1 MKKFIKI
8 SVIVIISLIAVGS
21 IAEKI
26 FKSVR
31 AKKLDKGTA
40 VRVEK
45 PQLGQLVEIVS
56 APGEVEPRTKVEI
69 SAKVSARVVELPF
82 EEGDTVSGGD
92 PDANPPVPG
101 SVLIRLDSKD
111 LESRLRSAQASYK
124 AQQAQIEVDK
134 ARIASQKASL
144 EGTTASLKQ
153 AERDLARQKQLLQ
166 SQDISQST
174 FDQTECHVDELRS
187 QYQTAE
193 HNLKASELNLVVLE
207 HHLEGSLAQIEQAQ
221 EALSYT
227 TITSPIDG
235 IVTRINAEVGEVVMT
250 GTMNNPGTII
260 MEVGDLSQMLLV
272 AQVDEADVGKLKVG
286 QRAVVHVQAYPN
298 KEFEGIVDTIALAH
312 NFSNSGAK
320 YYETE
325 ILLTV
330 TGDELFSGL
339 TADVDIETH
348 KHTDVLK
355 IPSQAVLGRQLDTL
369 PLDIRENNPNIDKEK
384 TYATVVYKYVDGKA
398 IVTPVK
404 IGQCDL
410 THTIILAGITEE
422 DKIVIG
428 PYKVLESLKH
438 DQKIIDE
445 KEVEAEKK
453 AKEKEK
459 KKSKDKEGKPKKKD
473 KKQGQGK

>member
-1 MKKFIKI
+1 VKKFIKI
-8 SVIVIISLIAVGS
+8 SFIVIISLIAISS

-26 FKSVR
+26 IKSR
-31 AKKLDKGTA
+31 MAKKADKGIT

-45 PQLGQLVEIVS
+45 AQRGELVEIVS
-56 APGEVEPRTKVEI
+56 APGEIEPRTKVEI

-92 PDANPPVPG
+92 PDADPPILG

-124 AQQAQIEVDK
+124 AQQAQLEVDK
-134 ARIASQKASL
+134 ARIASRKASL
-144 EGTTASLKQ
+144 EGATASLKQ

-174 FDQTECHVDELRS
+174 FDQTECRVDELRS

-207 HHLEGSLAQIEQAQ
+207 HHLEGSLAQVEQAR
-221 EALSYT
+221 EALSHT

-272 AQVDEADVGKLKVG
+272 AEVDEADVAKLKVG
-286 QRAVVHVQAYPN
+286 QRAVVRVQAYLD
-298 KEFEGIVDTIALAH
+298 KEFEGVVDTIALAH
-312 NFSNSGAK
+312 DRSGSGAK
-320 YYETE
+320 YFKTE
-325 ILLTV
+325 ILLNV

-355 IPSQAVLGRQLDTL
+355 VPSQAVLGRQIDTL
-369 PLDIRENNPNIDKEK
+369 PLDIRENNPNVDTEK
-384 TYATVVYKYVDGKA
+384 TYAAVVYKYVDGKA

-404 IGQCDL
+404 IAQCDL
-410 THTIILAGITEE
+410 THTIILTGITEE
-422 DKIVIG
+422 DTIVVG
-428 PYKVLESLKH
+428 PYKMLESLKH

-453 AKEKEK
+453 AKEKK
-459 KKSKDKEGKPKKKD
+459 KKSKDKKEKPKKKD
-473 KKQGQGK
+473 KKER